1 MHHIVWAG
9 ILVSVARWRPQSR
22 WLSGTW
28 QQWWCDLVLSAWALQ
43 VLWHYCAPLSHS
55 MAHFGAL
62 IGLWVF
68 ALSDCYDWCVLR
80 RWQIIWALWL
90 LCAGLLPPLTHL
102 ATWWSIG
109 AMMGLLALLSWLHPR
124 QLGMADQWVIVW
136 SSWWLGWSGGLLVI
150 LCACL
155 LALPFAWCR
164 PTPLP
169 FMPFLLFGVLC
180 AHLWAFA
187 V

>member
-68 ALSDCYDWCVLR
+68 SLSDCYDWCVLR
-80 RWQIIWALWL
+80 RWQIIWALFQ
-90 LCAGLLPPLTHL
+90 
-102 ATWWSIG
+102 I
-109 AMMGLLALLSWLHPR
+109 
-124 QLGMADQWVIVW
+124 
-136 SSWWLGWSGGLLVI
+136 
-150 LCACL
+150 
-155 LALPFAWCR
+155 
-164 PTPLP
+164 
-169 FMPFLLFGVLC
+169 LLFRLSIRAFCHRRTKV
-180 AHLWAFA
+180 HLY
-187 V
+187 